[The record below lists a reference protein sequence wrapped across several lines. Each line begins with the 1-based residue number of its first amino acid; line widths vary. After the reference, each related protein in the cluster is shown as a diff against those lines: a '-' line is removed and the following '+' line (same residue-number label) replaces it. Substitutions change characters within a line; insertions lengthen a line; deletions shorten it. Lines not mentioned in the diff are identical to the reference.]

1 MLKNEIIES
10 DLIFMEKNF
19 YKGYKILKGNT
30 EYINQMMAD
39 ENYIKSFVVNEYI
52 LIQNIDDNSE
62 KEMRFDGEKF
72 IKLRLPPSDYIKGKN
87 ALQRCG
93 LDLLN
98 NKNITACA
106 ILGGY
111 GSGKAIIDDAKIP
124 TPNGIKKMG
133 DIKIGDI
140 VFDRLGNETKVIDV
154 FPQGELDCYEVE
166 FSDGRKVYCNDE
178 HLWTYI
184 TSKGNFK
191 TVPLKEIIKRGI
203 KKSNKKKN
211 RYYIPICSPVQYS
224 KKELSLNPYLMGYII
239 GNGCLSEKPFTISS
253 VDADVINKIKE
264 LLGAKD
270 IYHYEDN
277 YSYSFYMQS
286 ENGRTL
292 KFQTKE
298 VLKDFPSLITT
309 AEYKFIPDD
318 YKRGSVE
325 QRIELLRG
333 LLDSDGSIDK
343 KGRVS
348 FCSISK
354 QLILDISELC
364 YSLGFSVSE
373 RKEDYREKYKNGVC
387 YSVQIVCSPK
397 DKTNIFY
404 CKRKREIALKYF
416 ENSKESMYTRKRN
429 CISIINVK
437 KVGRAKMTCILVDN
451 PEHLFLANDY
461 IVTHNTYISMKMGLY
476 GVKEKDWYSKM
487 ILIREALGSGKE
499 VGFLK
504 GDLEDKTNLLFL
516 PLAQQLDGGEIEVD
530 ILKRQGVLESNIF
543 YYLKGTTYNNAVMIV
558 DEAEDLTEDQ
568 IKLAGTRIGE
578 SGRIVFSGDY
588 KQDEFKRYENNPLVK
603 MCNELKGNPLF
614 GCIYLGED
622 VRSTT
627 SKMFANLFE

>member
-111 GSGKAIIDDAKIP
+111 GSGK
-124 TPNGIKKMG
+124 
-133 DIKIGDI
+133 
-140 VFDRLGNETKVIDV
+140 
-154 FPQGELDCYEVE
+154 
-166 FSDGRKVYCNDE
+166 S
-178 HLWTYI
+178 
-184 TSKGNFK
+184 
-191 TVPLKEIIKRGI
+191 
-203 KKSNKKKN
+203 
-211 RYYIPICSPVQYS
+211 
-224 KKELSLNPYLMGYII
+224 
-239 GNGCLSEKPFTISS
+239 
-253 VDADVINKIKE
+253 
-264 LLGAKD
+264 
-270 IYHYEDN
+270 
-277 YSYSFYMQS
+277 
-286 ENGRTL
+286 
-292 KFQTKE
+292 
-298 VLKDFPSLITT
+298 
-309 AEYKFIPDD
+309 
-318 YKRGSVE
+318 
-325 QRIELLRG
+325 
-333 LLDSDGSIDK
+333 
-343 KGRVS
+343 
-348 FCSISK
+348 
-354 QLILDISELC
+354 
-364 YSLGFSVSE
+364 
-373 RKEDYREKYKNGVC
+373 
-387 YSVQIVCSPK
+387 
-397 DKTNIFY
+397 
-404 CKRKREIALKYF
+404 
-416 ENSKESMYTRKRN
+416 
-429 CISIINVK
+429 
-437 KVGRAKMTCILVDN
+437 
-451 PEHLFLANDY
+451 
-461 IVTHNTYISMKMGLY
+461 YISMKMGLY
-476 GVKEKDWYSKM
+476 GVKEKDWYSRM
-487 ILIREALGSGKE
+487 VLIREALGSGKE

-530 ILKRQGVLESNIF
+530 VLKRQGVLESNIF

-603 MCNELKGNPLF
+603 MCNELRGNPLF